1 MERKHFIL
9 LLEEEARLSNRS
21 SVRKKAR
28 AKAKIERRQLAL
40 SFAYARELQE
50 AAHEERLRILE
61 EDESNRLNEEIQ
73 QQNEEE
79 IAWMNQ
85 GEFQDQNIIQVF
97 EIPR

>member
-1 MERKHFIL
+1 MEKKHIIL
-9 LLEEEARLSNRS
+9 LLEKEARLSNRS
-21 SVRKKAR
+21 SVRRKAR
-28 AKAKIERRQLAL
+28 AKAKIEKRQLAM
-40 SFAYARELQE
+40 SFAYAWELQE

-73 QQNEEE
+73 QQNEE
-79 IAWMNQ
+79 IAWINQ